1 MKRWG
6 YWIVPALF
14 CISLHAAAQDKKADK
29 DFDESEWRVIDTAES
44 EEFQEGN
51 LDDVYADTA
60 VDAPAIDTTPFTEST
75 TDETEAATETD
86 DERTIEQKIREGDVA
101 YSHWDRQPLGDWDE
115 SGQARL
121 SPRKVPVKD
130 MEELRNMSALDYTK
144 DDHPDVPKRN
154 ATLDAIGAWVRANGS
169 VFLWIFYITLGLL
182 LVAVLVLFI
191 RKNDI
196 SFRWSSGNNGPH
208 GGFGAKAEEGP
219 QNYETLAASAIADG
233 RLRDAVRF
241 RYLHSL
247 QLLEARELIAPGK
260 DKTNMDFLRELSRT
274 AFHKPFA
281 ALTLH
286 YEYVWYGKAP
296 LSNGQFS
303 LLDDQF
309 AAFTQSIKQH
319 S

>member
-1 MKRWG
+1 M
-6 YWIVPALF
+6 
-14 CISLHAAAQDKKADK
+14 AQDKKADK
-29 DFDESEWRVIDTAES
+29 DFDETEWRVIDTPET
-44 EEFQEGN
+44 EDFQKGN
-51 LDDVYADTA
+51 MEDVYADT
-60 VDAPAIDTTPFTEST
+60 VIDASVTDTTALAES
-75 TDETEAATETD
+75 AADETD
-86 DERTIEQKIREGDVA
+86 DERTIEQKIREGDIA
-101 YSHWDRQPLGDWDE
+101 YTHWDRNPVGDWDE

-121 SPRKVPVKD
+121 SPRKVPAKD
-130 MEELRNMSALDYTK
+130 MDGLRNTSALDYTK
-144 DDHPDVPKRN
+144 DDHPDVPERN
-154 ATLDAIGAWVRANGS
+154 ATLDAIGGWVRANGS
-169 VFLWIFYITLGLL
+169 AFLWIFYITLGLL
-182 LVAVLVLFI
+182 LIAVLVLFI

-196 SFRWSSGNNGPH
+196 SFRWSSGNNSGH
-208 GGFGAKAEEGP
+208 GGFTTASREGP
-219 QNYETLAASAIADG
+219 QNYEALAASAVAEG

-296 LSNGQFS
+296 LSSGQFS
-303 LLDDQF
+303 QLDDQF